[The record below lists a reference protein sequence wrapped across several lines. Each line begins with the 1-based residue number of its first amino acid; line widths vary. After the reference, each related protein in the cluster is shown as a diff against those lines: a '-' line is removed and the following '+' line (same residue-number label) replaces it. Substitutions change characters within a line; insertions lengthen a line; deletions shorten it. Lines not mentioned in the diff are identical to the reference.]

1 MKNCLKTC
9 HVPKLI
15 VCAFALVV
23 CSSANAISVTPTN
36 YVATPGEGIAQ
47 GGFYNYF
54 DDTGHQL
61 TDGIYGVNNFA
72 ANLGNGIAYEW
83 VGWRVAD
90 PVITF
95 QFASP
100 VTINQVGIDFNEN
113 TADMIYLPSCVM
125 IDNTDFTVNQSAL
138 PDDTRG
144 TLSFNGSWTG
154 STLTVDLSDC
164 STSNWIFV
172 DEITFNAVPE
182 PSAFA
187 LLAAGGL
194 GLLILRMRRPLSPVY
209 SKIPRSKK

>member
-1 MKNCLKTC
+1 MKNCLKNC
-9 HVPKLI
+9 HVLKLI
-15 VCAFALVV
+15 VCAFALALCL

-61 TDGIYGVNNFA
+61 TDGIYGVNNFE

-100 VTINQVGIDFNEN
+100 VTINQVGIDFN
-113 TADMIYLPSCVM
+113 DMIYLPSCVM
-125 IDNTDFTVNQSAL
+125 IDNTDFTVNPSAI

-154 STLTVDLSDC
+154 TTLTVDLSDDC
-164 STSNWIFV
+164 TTDWIFV
-172 DEITFNAVPE
+172 DEITFKAVPE
-182 PSAFA
+182 PSVLA
-187 LLAAGGL
+187 LLAVGL
-194 GLLILRMRRPLSPVY
+194 GLFILRMRRPSSPAY

>member
-15 VCAFALVV
+15 VCALALAL

-61 TDGIYGVNNFA
+61 TDGIYGVNDFS

-83 VGWRVAD
+83 VGWRVAN

-113 TADMIYLPSCVM
+113 TSDMIYLPTTVT
-125 IDNTDFTVNQSAL
+125 IDSSNFTVNPNAI

-144 TLSFNGSWTG
+144 TLLFNGSWTG
-154 STLTVDLSDC
+154 STLTVDLSDDC
-164 STSNWIFV
+164 TTDWIFV
-172 DEITFNAVPE
+172 DEITFKAVPE
-182 PSAFA
+182 PSVLA
-187 LLAAGGL
+187 LLAGGL
-194 GLLILRMRRPLSPVY
+194 GLLILHMRRPLLSPVY
-209 SKIPRSKK
+209 LRKPRSKK